1 MAWGPAWADF
11 SLVFVREDGSP
22 VHPQRLSQWFAQAVR
37 KAGLPQIR
45 LHDVRHSYSTA
56 LIRSGVPVKTVSQRI
71 GHASPTITMT
81 IYQHVLPGDDE
92 QAAIAGARAIFGD
105 SSS

>member
-1 MAWGPAWADF
+1 
-11 SLVFVREDGSP
+11 VV
-22 VHPQRLSQWFAQAVR
+22 
-37 KAGLPQIR
+37 
-45 LHDVRHSYSTA
+45 
-56 LIRSGVPVKTVSQRI
+56 RSGRAQGGSQRI
-71 GHASPTITMT
+71 GHATPTITMT

>member
-1 MAWGPAWADF
+1 MKVDSTGSQASTSRP
-11 SLVFVREDGSP
+11 SRCQSITVRT
-22 VHPQRLSQWFAQAVR
+22 QRVC
-37 KAGLPQIR
+37 R
-45 LHDVRHSYSTA
+45 LCGIPHNWHSYSTA

-81 IYQHVLPGDDE
+81 IYQHVLPGDDD

-105 SSS
+105 SSL